1 MGIAGKRLCAGL
13 TATLVF
19 LTVLLALPWHLPL
32 PASAEDADYTFSSGA
47 VLIDSSYNGKNILI
61 QNGVFSVTVT
71 GATDVNIL
79 FDNVTIDRRYS
90 SDSALSGTDAEA
102 LYNVFSDASLG
113 WEGTT
118 SETSTGKN
126 TVTTTTTTTYVAQTS
141 PLLITG
147 DSSVTVAFRG
157 TNNFYAG
164 TNGCTVTE
172 TKVVVTDKRG
182 TVTSSTTTYTY
193 TPAQSGGGFA
203 GIQVDSGSSLV
214 IADGNGTLNAYGGFY
229 VEGDNSN
236 NYGYGYGIPDGATL
250 NSLAGGAGIGG
261 GVTYNTTDCASSSYT
276 AGTPGNITI
285 NGGTINAY
293 GGHEAAGIGGGLN
306 GAATTGSIVIN
317 GGTIVAKG
325 GRWSAGIGDGDS
337 LQSNYPTLCN
347 DSYSIVINGGTVSAT
362 GGVGCPGI
370 GSTDEVPNSG
380 LEIALNGGTIT
391 AFSGYP
397 DGFNPSGSSEYTG
410 TDAAAAIGAGNKTN
424 MQSNSIT
431 VASAAVVVASGFGY
445 YAITENGVQQDT
457 LPTVTLDSDGYFYL
471 GRFPRLPSQDNRNFE
486 LYEAQREII
495 NGHEY
500 IKFITQEMPD
510 GDTIYYYGANADGA
524 YLLDENKEVVTKS
537 DGTPYTYDEL
547 TQFFKDNN
555 LTLDVDK
562 NSVLIKTVTAMKHFR
577 SIALTLPSPEEH
589 GGIYAL
595 KVPTASIIDPPEGL
609 PDDYIVVT
617 IGALEKGV
625 ISGEIKYPN
634 NENLIRDSVS
644 TGFTDMDAYT
654 DAAHTDGSDGL
665 IGDGFAMNVYAYT
678 VYIEPGDNTVYTYF
692 AFLKEDNVSSSI
704 TVNGD
709 SVTLYTQ
716 TVDGQTLVYF
726 TYTANMTGL
735 QELILR
741 IKKTDTNTTSGST
754 ANSIVYKLTLIRKD
768 VCEITLNTLSK
779 VYDGKAV
786 AAALQGLTCSGVAYT
801 ASEEDLARITFT
813 YYQGT
818 TELTGAPKDAGTYNV
833 KAEIIAPSFNA
844 TGAQDF
850 TISKRTVT
858 VSRIENFLVYVLA
871 KDYTGW
877 TAPHQIDDPG
887 AIYLANVVAGDDLT
901 VDVGSAYYNN
911 IDIGYAT
918 DKITLKDVTL
928 GGRSAGN
935 YYTETEQTVYGQIN
949 YSLDGAI
956 FRKEEG
962 TDKVWQKYYPV
973 DAEQPVTVDDGFH
986 SKKNQSGV
994 FDSHREYILSRT
1006 TGEGESG
1013 KVYAADIEFGA
1024 LYFTY
1029 SYTAWNP
1036 NTLQYEELGENS
1048 RWSGFDGTNNCIS
1061 VTNRSNADISYTVT
1075 AKIDFLHSA
1084 IGDSTVGITAKLY
1097 TDNTGSGTSVNG
1109 VAQTLVAAIPGDHTK
1124 MGTAQTAKCYL
1135 WLTGVPQ
1142 MGESNY
1148 TAVGNLTVALAKSSG

>member
-1 MGIAGKRLCAGL
+1 MRTAGKRLCAGL

-19 LTVLLALPWHLPL
+19 LTVLLALPWNFPL
-32 PASAEDADYTFSSGA
+32 PASAVDADYTFNSGA

-90 SDSALSGTDAEA
+90 SDSRATVSN
-102 LYNVFSDASLG
+102 LYAVSTALG
-113 WEGTT
+113 WGT
-118 SETSTGKN
+118 K
-126 TVTTTTTTTYVAQTS
+126 AQVC
-141 PLLITG
+141 PLLITNN
-147 DSSVTVAFRG
+147 SSVTVAFRG

-164 TNGCTVTE
+164 TNGCTVN
-172 TKVVVTDKRG
+172 KNSK
-182 TVTSSTTTYTY
+182 Y
-193 TPAQSGGGFA
+193 TPAQRGGGFA

-214 IADGNGTLNAYGGFY
+214 IADGGTDSQLNAYGGFY
-229 VEGDNSN
+229 VDESVYGDNSQNASLN
-236 NYGYGYGIPDGATL
+236 NMGLSYYWTPTGATT
-250 NSLAGGAGIGG
+250 NVLAGGAGIGG
-261 GVTYNTTDCASSSYT
+261 GVTYSTTKCNVGDYLQ
-276 AGTPGNITI
+276 GTPGNITI
-285 NGGTINAY
+285 NGGKINAY
-293 GGHEAAGIGGGLN
+293 GGHQAAGIGGGLN
-306 GAATTGSIVIN
+306 GASTTGAIIIN

-325 GRWSAGIGDGDS
+325 GRWAAGIGDGDS
-337 LQSNYPTLCN
+337 TPEGTFASQFGEKA
-347 DSYSIVINGGTVSAT
+347 SIVINGGTVSVT
-362 GGVGCPGI
+362 GGVGCAGI
-370 GSTDEVPNSG
+370 GATDHLSDESAKQTTSG
-380 LEIALNGGTIT
+380 LEISLNGGTIT

-397 DGFNPSGSSEYTG
+397 DKFDPTSENAYTG
-410 TDAAAAIGAGNKTN
+410 TTAAAAIGAGNGTN

-431 VASAAVVVASGFGY
+431 VSSAAVVVASGFGY
-445 YAITENGVQQDT
+445 YSITENGVQQDA

-471 GRFPRLPSQDNRNFE
+471 GRFPSLPSQNDRDFE

-510 GDTIYYYGANADGA
+510 GDQIYYYGANADGA

-555 LTLDVDK
+555 LTLYVDE
-562 NSVLIKTVTAMKHFR
+562 NSVLIKTVTAMKYFR

-595 KVPTASIIDPPEGL
+595 KVPTASIINPPEGL

-665 IGDGFAMNVYAYT
+665 IGAGFAMNVYAYT
-678 VYIEPGDNTVYTYF
+678 VYIEPGDNTVYAYF

-709 SVTLYTQ
+709 SVTRYTQ
-716 TVDGQTLVYF
+716 TADGQTLVYF
-726 TYTANMTGL
+726 TYTVDMTG
-735 QELILR
+735 QKEQILR

-768 VCEITLNTLSK
+768 ECVITLNDLNK

-818 TELTGAPKDAGTYNV
+818 IELTGAPKDAGTYNV

-877 TAPHQIDDPG
+877 TAPHEITECG
-887 AIYLANVVAGDDLT
+887 AVYLANVVAGDDLT
-901 VDVGSAYYNN
+901 VTVGRAYYND
-911 IDIGYAT
+911 IAIGYGT
-918 DKITLKDVTL
+918 EKITLENVVLHGD
-928 GGRSAGN
+928 SAGN
-935 YYTETEQTVYGQIN
+935 YTTLSTQKVYGQIN

-973 DAEQPVTVDDGFH
+973 DAEQPVSEEDGFH
-986 SKKNQSGV
+986 SVKNSDGV

-1036 NTLQYEELGENS
+1036 NTLQYEELGEES

-1124 MGTAQTAKCYL
+1124 TGTAQTAKCYL